1 MIAKNIG
8 SETNIKLPF
17 SFILFSIIAII
28 VSQFL
33 LLFNGEALINGSF
46 RIPAIWS
53 ASHLFILGW
62 ALMIAMG
69 SMYQLVPV
77 AFLTTIWNEKFG
89 FIQFSVTAIGIVWFA
104 ITLYVMPSK
113 ALIPGIMMLIGIL
126 MFLVQMGM
134 TLRKQ
139 TKPNILTLFVGS
151 ALICLLITIVMG
163 ISLVI
168 SMRTGFASTYYS
180 TLFHSHL
187 LLGIAGWF
195 TLLIFGF
202 SYKMAPMFS
211 LAHGYDM
218 KLAKYVYGFYISGLL
233 TVLLSFIF
241 DSSWLLKSGFL
252 LLLVGFCCFLSH
264 IYLIIKKRVKK
275 TLDLPFRFALL
286 AIIFGAGIHLLAFL
300 TVMSNQFAT
309 YAAPLIVA
317 YLMLWIAI
325 SIMGY
330 LYKIVPFLWW
340 THKYSHVIGKRD
352 VPALKDM
359 INEKL
364 AHPIFLFFVLGILLV
379 SVAIALNGQMLFYI
393 GQILITMASIIFGIA
408 IILVMKK

>member
-1 MIAKNIG
+1 MG
-8 SETNIKLPF
+8 HETNIKLPF

-77 AFLTTIWNEKFG
+77 AFLTPIWNEKFG
-89 FIQFSVTAIGIVWFA
+89 FIQFAVTSIGIVWFA
-104 ITLYVMPSK
+104 VTLYIMPSK
-113 ALIPGIMMLIGIL
+113 ALIPGILMLLGIL

-139 TKPNILTLFVGS
+139 SKPTILTLFVGS
-151 ALICLLITIVMG
+151 ALLCLLLTIVIG
-163 ISLVI
+163 ITLVI
-168 SMRTGFASTYYS
+168 SMRTGFASHYYS
-180 TLFHSHL
+180 ILFHSHL
-187 LLGIAGWF
+187 LFGIAGWF

-202 SYKMAPMFS
+202 SYKMAPMFA
-211 LAHGYDM
+211 LAHGYTM
-218 KLAKYVYGFYISGLL
+218 KLAKYVYGVYISGLL
-233 TVLLSFIF
+233 TVWMSFIF
-241 DSSWLLKSGFL
+241 DSSWLLKGGFL
-252 LLLVGFCCFLSH
+252 LLLLGFSCFLTH
-264 IYLIIKKRVKK
+264 IYLIIQKRVKK

-286 AIIFGAGIHLLAFL
+286 AIIFGAVIHLLAFL
-300 TVMSNQFAT
+300 TVISERFST
-309 YAAPLIVA
+309 YAAPLIIA
-317 YLMLWIAI
+317 YLMLWIAF

-340 THKYSHVIGKRD
+340 THKYSQVIGKKD

-364 AHPIFLFFVLGILLV
+364 ASPIFMSFILGIALV
-379 SVAIALNGQMLFYI
+379 STGIALNGQILFYI
-393 GQILITMASIIFGIA
+393 GQSLVTIASLIFGIA